1 MQGGGTTTDYDLTDD
16 DLADEEDPNEEV
28 SGSETDDN
36 DYLAGNT
43 GDSNNNGNTSGNNG
57 TSGGSGN
64 GGNNGSSDNQGNSN
78 QDNDDND
85 NNNEEQ
91 DNSYDEA
98 LKAVEKAEESHS
110 QTDVDYAQKLVDA
123 LTDKGDLQKRLDAV
137 QAIIDAETII
147 ARLESNLDDATNRTD
162 VLAVKTD
169 RDESKVKDLLNQI
182 TDEETLKDLTDRLN
196 DVSKVVE
203 DNEAP
208 QISGVNGEFTKE
220 DVTITATDTAGNAL
234 IATMNGNPYTLG
246 TILTADGTYTV
257 IVRDAAYNEATAT
270 FTIDKTAPVIA
281 IAKEGIEIN
290 GMMNYASTVTPVITE
305 ANIDSI
311 TLTKNG
317 EKLTYYQNEEI
328 KEDGTYILT
337 VTDKVGY
344 SASVTFVIDK
354 TAPVGTNLGIL
365 NVTHYRENG
374 NTASGDANIK
384 VANIGDQIRVLLTFQ
399 EKLVTAPTVV
409 INNQDYPMVYAKDSS
424 DEENDRYVYLADI
437 TLTKELG
444 LTDGVIPFTVKGYAD
459 ALGNTGVE
467 LTSDNID
474 ENASY
479 PYVELDT
486 TAPTFNFNN
495 GNTFASKNVVV
506 TDEHFEY
513 MYIYNYNN
521 PENSQTIETN
531 EWLMN
536 TGDTMYSIE
545 AFDEAGNSFKIWIY
559 HDRTYPTITGTGYNN
574 SKEVEFKEDGVY
586 QSVTLSAQDND
597 LISAIL
603 KDEAGNEETICS
615 YTWEDEER
623 PCTTTV
629 DKDGKYTLIV
639 TDRAGNVSP
648 VAFTIDTINPVI
660 TGIAD
665 GTYTR
670 QDVTLNVEDANPGT
684 IHLHRDGEIVKNY
697 KWGTALTEEGKYEVY
712 VSDLAGNRSETIAF
726 VIDKT
731 SPTLDGVVDG
741 GYYNTDVTLNII
753 EEFGIQNAKYQKDG
767 GKPVSFNS
775 GDVLKEEGT
784 YFIRITDLAYNKKFE
799 ATIVIDKTKP
809 VKDKIQIINNTNP
822 TSAYIKK
829 GDTLRVNLTVNEAL
843 KTLPTLT
850 VGEDTAVFTQISGG
864 NGEVIYQANLTISG
878 DGLEEGILKY
888 TISGYGDLAGN
899 IGDDLHETDANN
911 TLTYDSVAPRVL
923 QNNSVGMNDTFSY
936 VSLKLYDLNTITTLI
951 INGKDFSA
959 SHGGNQYIDINDGHI
974 ATFPEGKNTVY
985 FVDVAGNETTYEF
998 TVDKTAP
1005 IVTASTSNNGASTN
1019 KPVVV
1024 TLTSNEALQ
1033 EMEGWTKV
1041 SDTVFTK
1048 EYTENSKFSVTVKD
1062 IAGNEA
1068 AVNFEV
1074 KRYDAVA
1081 PTATIYVSN
1090 DNGSTPTNEDVTV
1103 TLTTNEA
1110 IYTPEGWTENWTAT
1124 EGNKE
1129 HEFTKVYSASGKYSV
1144 TIMDKAGNTSV
1155 INFEVKRLDKTAPVL
1170 TIVDPNNY
1178 EIIQGAPYV
1187 EKGYSACD
1195 EVDKDVTHLV
1205 KQSYQ
1210 YLPAGSGNWTI
1221 VDTIDTNLLGSYVIT
1236 YTAYDKNGN
1245 TATGTRAF
1253 TVVSGLQE

>member
-1 MQGGGTTTDYDLTDD
+1 MKNKKIIFAIILFLFIGLTVFTFAQAPENEVLDDGTGNGTEVEQGGGTTTDDDLTDD
-16 DLADEEDPNEEV
+16 DLADEEEPNEEV

-123 LTDKGDLQKRLDAV
+123 LTDKGDLQNRLDAV
-137 QAIIDAETII
+137 QAIIDAEAII
-147 ARLESNLDDATNRTD
+147 ARLENKLDDAANRTD

-182 TDEETLKDLTDRLN
+182 TDEETLKELTDRLN

-208 QISGVNGEFTKE
+208 QISGVNGEYTKE
-220 DVTITATDTAGNAL
+220 DVTITATDAAGNAL
-234 IATMNGNPYTLG
+234 VATMDGKTYTLG
-246 TILTADGTYTV
+246 TAITTDGTYTV

-281 IAKEGIEIN
+281 IDEEGLEID
-290 GMMNYASTVTPVITE
+290 GVMNYGGDVTPEITE
-305 ANIDSI
+305 ANID
-311 TLTKNG
+311 TVVLTKNG
-317 EKLTYYQNEEI
+317 ETITYNQGDAI
-328 KEDGTYILT
+328 REDGTYVLT
-337 VTDKVGY
+337 VTDKTEH
-344 SASVTFVIDK
+344 SVSLTFVID
-354 TAPVGTNLGIL
+354 ASSPVGTNLGIL

-399 EKLVTAPTVV
+399 EKLVTVPTVV
-409 INNQDYPMVYAKDSS
+409 INSQEYPMVYAKDSS
-424 DEENDRYVYLADI
+424 DEENNRYVYLVDI

-444 LTDGVIPFTVKGYAD
+444 LADGEITFTVKGYAD

-467 LTSDNID
+467 LNNDNID

-486 TAPTFNFNN
+486 
-495 GNTFASKNVVV
+495 
-506 TDEHFEY
+506 
-513 MYIYNYNN
+513 
-521 PENSQTIETN
+521 
-531 EWLMN
+531 
-536 TGDTMYSIE
+536 
-545 AFDEAGNSFKIWIY
+545 
-559 HDRTYPTITGTGYNN
+559 
-574 SKEVEFKEDGVY
+574 
-586 QSVTLSAQDND
+586 
-597 LISAIL
+597 
-603 KDEAGNEETICS
+603 
-615 YTWEDEER
+615 
-623 PCTTTV
+623 
-629 DKDGKYTLIV
+629 
-639 TDRAGNVSP
+639 
-648 VAFTIDTINPVI
+648 
-660 TGIAD
+660 
-665 GTYTR
+665 
-670 QDVTLNVEDANPGT
+670 
-684 IHLHRDGEIVKNY
+684 
-697 KWGTALTEEGKYEVY
+697 
-712 VSDLAGNRSETIAF
+712 
-726 VIDKT
+726 
-731 SPTLDGVVDG
+731 
-741 GYYNTDVTLNII
+741 
-753 EEFGIQNAKYQKDG
+753 
-767 GKPVSFNS
+767 
-775 GDVLKEEGT
+775 
-784 YFIRITDLAYNKKFE
+784 
-799 ATIVIDKTKP
+799 
-809 VKDKIQIINNTNP
+809 
-822 TSAYIKK
+822 
-829 GDTLRVNLTVNEAL
+829 
-843 KTLPTLT
+843 
-850 VGEDTAVFTQISGG
+850 
-864 NGEVIYQANLTISG
+864 
-878 DGLEEGILKY
+878 
-888 TISGYGDLAGN
+888 
-899 IGDDLHETDANN
+899 
-911 TLTYDSVAPRVL
+911 
-923 QNNSVGMNDTFSY
+923 
-936 VSLKLYDLNTITTLI
+936 
-951 INGKDFSA
+951 
-959 SHGGNQYIDINDGHI
+959 
-974 ATFPEGKNTVY
+974 
-985 FVDVAGNETTYEF
+985 
-998 TVDKTAP
+998 TAP

-1033 EMEGWTKV
+1033 EVEGWTKV

-1048 EYTENSKFSVTVKD
+1048 EYTENNKFSVTVKD

-1068 AVNFEV
+1068 TVNFEV

-1081 PTATIYVSN
+1081 PEATIYVSN
-1090 DNGSTPTNEDVTV
+1090 DNGATPTNQDVTV

-1170 TIVDPNNY
+1170 TIVDSNNY

-1221 VDTIDTNLLGSYVIT
+1221 VDTIDTNLLGTYKIT

-1245 TATGTRAF
+1245 TATGTRSF
-1253 TVVSGLQE
+1253 TVISGLQE

>member
-1 MQGGGTTTDYDLTDD
+1 MKNKKIIFAIILFLFIGLTVFTFAQAPENEVLDDGTGNGTEVEQGGGTTTDDDLTDD
-16 DLADEEDPNEEV
+16 DLADEEEPNEEV

-123 LTDKGDLQKRLDAV
+123 LTDKGDLQNRLDAV
-137 QAIIDAETII
+137 QAIIDAEAII
-147 ARLESNLDDATNRTD
+147 ARLENKLDDAANRTD

-182 TDEETLKDLTDRLN
+182 TDEETLKELTDRLN

-208 QISGVNGEFTKE
+208 QISGVNGEYTKE
-220 DVTITATDTAGNAL
+220 DVTITATDAAGNAL
-234 IATMNGNPYTLG
+234 VATMDGKTYTLG
-246 TILTADGTYTV
+246 TAITTDGTYTV

-281 IAKEGIEIN
+281 IAEEGLEID
-290 GMMNYASTVTPVITE
+290 GVMNYGGDVTPEITE
-305 ANIDSI
+305 ANID
-311 TLTKNG
+311 TVVLTKNG
-317 EKLTYYQNEEI
+317 ETITYNQGDAI
-328 KEDGTYILT
+328 REDGTYVLT
-337 VTDKVGY
+337 VTDKTEH
-344 SASVTFVIDK
+344 SVSLTFVIDAS
-354 TAPVGTNLGIL
+354 APVGTNLGIL

-399 EKLVTAPTVV
+399 EKLVTVPTVV
-409 INNQDYPMVYAKDSS
+409 INSQEYPMVYAKDSS
-424 DEENDRYVYLADI
+424 DEENNRYVYLVDI
-437 TLTKELG
+437 TLTKEIG
-444 LTDGVIPFTVKGYAD
+444 LADGEITFTVKGYAD

-467 LTSDNID
+467 LNNDNID

-486 TAPTFNFNN
+486 
-495 GNTFASKNVVV
+495 
-506 TDEHFEY
+506 
-513 MYIYNYNN
+513 
-521 PENSQTIETN
+521 
-531 EWLMN
+531 
-536 TGDTMYSIE
+536 
-545 AFDEAGNSFKIWIY
+545 
-559 HDRTYPTITGTGYNN
+559 
-574 SKEVEFKEDGVY
+574 
-586 QSVTLSAQDND
+586 
-597 LISAIL
+597 
-603 KDEAGNEETICS
+603 
-615 YTWEDEER
+615 
-623 PCTTTV
+623 
-629 DKDGKYTLIV
+629 
-639 TDRAGNVSP
+639 
-648 VAFTIDTINPVI
+648 
-660 TGIAD
+660 
-665 GTYTR
+665 
-670 QDVTLNVEDANPGT
+670 
-684 IHLHRDGEIVKNY
+684 
-697 KWGTALTEEGKYEVY
+697 
-712 VSDLAGNRSETIAF
+712 
-726 VIDKT
+726 
-731 SPTLDGVVDG
+731 
-741 GYYNTDVTLNII
+741 
-753 EEFGIQNAKYQKDG
+753 
-767 GKPVSFNS
+767 
-775 GDVLKEEGT
+775 
-784 YFIRITDLAYNKKFE
+784 
-799 ATIVIDKTKP
+799 
-809 VKDKIQIINNTNP
+809 
-822 TSAYIKK
+822 
-829 GDTLRVNLTVNEAL
+829 
-843 KTLPTLT
+843 
-850 VGEDTAVFTQISGG
+850 
-864 NGEVIYQANLTISG
+864 
-878 DGLEEGILKY
+878 
-888 TISGYGDLAGN
+888 
-899 IGDDLHETDANN
+899 
-911 TLTYDSVAPRVL
+911 
-923 QNNSVGMNDTFSY
+923 
-936 VSLKLYDLNTITTLI
+936 
-951 INGKDFSA
+951 
-959 SHGGNQYIDINDGHI
+959 
-974 ATFPEGKNTVY
+974 
-985 FVDVAGNETTYEF
+985 
-998 TVDKTAP
+998 TAP

-1048 EYTENSKFSVTVKD
+1048 EYTENNKFSVTVKD

-1068 AVNFEV
+1068 TVNFEV

-1081 PTATIYVSN
+1081 PEATIYVSN
-1090 DNGSTPTNEDVTV
+1090 DNGATPTNQDVTV

-1170 TIVDPNNY
+1170 TIVDSNNY

-1221 VDTIDTNLLGSYVIT
+1221 ADTIDTNLLGTYKIT

-1245 TATGTRAF
+1245 TATGTRSF
-1253 TVVSGLQE
+1253 TVISGLQE

>member
-1 MQGGGTTTDYDLTDD
+1 MKNKKIIFAIILFLFIGLTVFTFAQAPENEVLDDGTGNGTEVEQGGGTTTDDDLTDD
-16 DLADEEDPNEEV
+16 DLADEEEPNEEV

-123 LTDKGDLQKRLDAV
+123 LTDKGDLQNRLDAV
-137 QAIIDAETII
+137 QAIIDAEAII
-147 ARLESNLDDATNRTD
+147 ARLENKLDDAANRTD

-182 TDEETLKDLTDRLN
+182 TDEETLKELTDRLN

-208 QISGVNGEFTKE
+208 QISGVNGEYTKE
-220 DVTITATDTAGNAL
+220 DVTITATDAAGNAL
-234 IATMNGNPYTLG
+234 VATMDGKTYTLG
-246 TILTADGTYTV
+246 TAITTDGTYTV

-281 IAKEGIEIN
+281 IDEEGLEID
-290 GMMNYASTVTPVITE
+290 GVMNYGGDVTPEITE
-305 ANIDSI
+305 ANID
-311 TLTKNG
+311 TVVLTKNG
-317 EKLTYYQNEEI
+317 ETITYNQGDAI
-328 KEDGTYILT
+328 REDGTYVLT
-337 VTDKVGY
+337 VTDKTEH
-344 SASVTFVIDK
+344 SVSLTFVIDAS
-354 TAPVGTNLGIL
+354 APVGTNLGIL

-399 EKLVTAPTVV
+399 EKLVTVPTVV
-409 INNQDYPMVYAKDSS
+409 INSQEYPMVYAKDSS
-424 DEENDRYVYLADI
+424 DEENNRYVYLVDI
-437 TLTKELG
+437 TLTKEIG
-444 LTDGVIPFTVKGYAD
+444 LADGEITFTVKGYAD

-467 LTSDNID
+467 LNNDNID

-486 TAPTFNFNN
+486 
-495 GNTFASKNVVV
+495 
-506 TDEHFEY
+506 
-513 MYIYNYNN
+513 
-521 PENSQTIETN
+521 
-531 EWLMN
+531 
-536 TGDTMYSIE
+536 
-545 AFDEAGNSFKIWIY
+545 
-559 HDRTYPTITGTGYNN
+559 
-574 SKEVEFKEDGVY
+574 
-586 QSVTLSAQDND
+586 
-597 LISAIL
+597 
-603 KDEAGNEETICS
+603 
-615 YTWEDEER
+615 
-623 PCTTTV
+623 
-629 DKDGKYTLIV
+629 
-639 TDRAGNVSP
+639 
-648 VAFTIDTINPVI
+648 
-660 TGIAD
+660 
-665 GTYTR
+665 
-670 QDVTLNVEDANPGT
+670 
-684 IHLHRDGEIVKNY
+684 
-697 KWGTALTEEGKYEVY
+697 
-712 VSDLAGNRSETIAF
+712 
-726 VIDKT
+726 
-731 SPTLDGVVDG
+731 
-741 GYYNTDVTLNII
+741 
-753 EEFGIQNAKYQKDG
+753 
-767 GKPVSFNS
+767 
-775 GDVLKEEGT
+775 
-784 YFIRITDLAYNKKFE
+784 
-799 ATIVIDKTKP
+799 
-809 VKDKIQIINNTNP
+809 
-822 TSAYIKK
+822 
-829 GDTLRVNLTVNEAL
+829 
-843 KTLPTLT
+843 
-850 VGEDTAVFTQISGG
+850 
-864 NGEVIYQANLTISG
+864 
-878 DGLEEGILKY
+878 
-888 TISGYGDLAGN
+888 
-899 IGDDLHETDANN
+899 
-911 TLTYDSVAPRVL
+911 
-923 QNNSVGMNDTFSY
+923 
-936 VSLKLYDLNTITTLI
+936 
-951 INGKDFSA
+951 
-959 SHGGNQYIDINDGHI
+959 
-974 ATFPEGKNTVY
+974 
-985 FVDVAGNETTYEF
+985 
-998 TVDKTAP
+998 TAP

-1033 EMEGWTKV
+1033 EVEGWTKV

-1048 EYTENSKFSVTVKD
+1048 EYTENNKFSVTVKD

-1068 AVNFEV
+1068 TVNFEV

-1081 PTATIYVSN
+1081 PEATIYVSN
-1090 DNGSTPTNEDVTV
+1090 DNGATPTNQDVTV

-1170 TIVDPNNY
+1170 TIVDSNNY

-1221 VDTIDTNLLGSYVIT
+1221 VDTIDTNLLGTYKIT

-1245 TATGTRAF
+1245 TATGTRSF
-1253 TVVSGLQE
+1253 TVISGLQE

>member
-1 MQGGGTTTDYDLTDD
+1 MKNKKIIFAIILFLFIGLTVFTFAQAPENEVLDDGTGNGTEVEQGGGTTTDDDLTDD
-16 DLADEEDPNEEV
+16 DLADEEEPNEEV

-123 LTDKGDLQKRLDAV
+123 LTDKGDLQNRLDAV
-137 QAIIDAETII
+137 QAIIDAEAII
-147 ARLESNLDDATNRTD
+147 ARLENNLDDAANRTD

-182 TDEETLKDLTDRLN
+182 TDEETLKELTDRLN

-208 QISGVNGEFTKE
+208 QISGVNGEYTKE
-220 DVTITATDTAGNAL
+220 DVTITATDAAGNAL
-234 IATMNGNPYTLG
+234 VATMDGKTYTLG
-246 TILTADGTYTV
+246 TAITTDGTYTV

-281 IAKEGIEIN
+281 IAEEGLEID
-290 GMMNYASTVTPVITE
+290 GVMNYGGDVTPEITE
-305 ANIDSI
+305 ANID
-311 TLTKNG
+311 TVVLTKNG
-317 EKLTYYQNEEI
+317 ETITYNQGDAI
-328 KEDGTYILT
+328 REDGTYVLT
-337 VTDKVGY
+337 VTDKTEH
-344 SASVTFVIDK
+344 SVSLTFVIDAS
-354 TAPVGTNLGIL
+354 APVGTNLGIL

-399 EKLVTAPTVV
+399 EKLVTVPTVV
-409 INNQDYPMVYAKDSS
+409 INSQEYPMVYAKDSS
-424 DEENDRYVYLADI
+424 DEENNRYVYLVDI

-444 LTDGVIPFTVKGYAD
+444 LADGEITFTVKGYAD

-467 LTSDNID
+467 LNNDNID

-486 TAPTFNFNN
+486 
-495 GNTFASKNVVV
+495 
-506 TDEHFEY
+506 
-513 MYIYNYNN
+513 
-521 PENSQTIETN
+521 
-531 EWLMN
+531 
-536 TGDTMYSIE
+536 
-545 AFDEAGNSFKIWIY
+545 
-559 HDRTYPTITGTGYNN
+559 
-574 SKEVEFKEDGVY
+574 
-586 QSVTLSAQDND
+586 
-597 LISAIL
+597 
-603 KDEAGNEETICS
+603 
-615 YTWEDEER
+615 
-623 PCTTTV
+623 
-629 DKDGKYTLIV
+629 
-639 TDRAGNVSP
+639 
-648 VAFTIDTINPVI
+648 
-660 TGIAD
+660 
-665 GTYTR
+665 
-670 QDVTLNVEDANPGT
+670 
-684 IHLHRDGEIVKNY
+684 
-697 KWGTALTEEGKYEVY
+697 
-712 VSDLAGNRSETIAF
+712 
-726 VIDKT
+726 
-731 SPTLDGVVDG
+731 
-741 GYYNTDVTLNII
+741 
-753 EEFGIQNAKYQKDG
+753 
-767 GKPVSFNS
+767 
-775 GDVLKEEGT
+775 
-784 YFIRITDLAYNKKFE
+784 
-799 ATIVIDKTKP
+799 
-809 VKDKIQIINNTNP
+809 
-822 TSAYIKK
+822 
-829 GDTLRVNLTVNEAL
+829 
-843 KTLPTLT
+843 
-850 VGEDTAVFTQISGG
+850 
-864 NGEVIYQANLTISG
+864 
-878 DGLEEGILKY
+878 
-888 TISGYGDLAGN
+888 
-899 IGDDLHETDANN
+899 
-911 TLTYDSVAPRVL
+911 
-923 QNNSVGMNDTFSY
+923 
-936 VSLKLYDLNTITTLI
+936 
-951 INGKDFSA
+951 
-959 SHGGNQYIDINDGHI
+959 
-974 ATFPEGKNTVY
+974 
-985 FVDVAGNETTYEF
+985 
-998 TVDKTAP
+998 TAP

-1048 EYTENSKFSVTVKD
+1048 EYTENNKFSVTVKD

-1068 AVNFEV
+1068 TVNFEV

-1081 PTATIYVSN
+1081 PEATIYVSN
-1090 DNGSTPTNEDVTV
+1090 DNGATPTNQDVTV

-1170 TIVDPNNY
+1170 TIVDSNNY

-1221 VDTIDTNLLGSYVIT
+1221 VDTIDTNLLGTYKIT

-1245 TATGTRAF
+1245 TATGTRSF
-1253 TVVSGLQE
+1253 TVISGLQE

>member
-1 MQGGGTTTDYDLTDD
+1 MKNKKIIFAIILFLFIGLTVFTFAQAPENEVLDDGTGNGTEVEQGGGTTTDDDLTDD
-16 DLADEEDPNEEV
+16 DLADEEEPNEEV

-123 LTDKGDLQKRLDAV
+123 LTDKGDLQNRLDAV
-137 QAIIDAETII
+137 QAIIDAEAII
-147 ARLESNLDDATNRTD
+147 ARLENNLDDAANRTD

-182 TDEETLKDLTDRLN
+182 TDEETLKELTDRLN

-208 QISGVNGEFTKE
+208 QISGVNGEYTKE
-220 DVTITATDTAGNAL
+220 DVTITATDAAGNAL
-234 IATMNGNPYTLG
+234 VATMDGKTYTLG
-246 TILTADGTYTV
+246 TAITTDGTYTV

-281 IAKEGIEIN
+281 IAEEGLEID
-290 GMMNYASTVTPVITE
+290 GVMNYGGDVTPEITE
-305 ANIDSI
+305 ANID
-311 TLTKNG
+311 TVVLTKNG
-317 EKLTYYQNEEI
+317 ETITYNQGDAI
-328 KEDGTYILT
+328 REDGTYVLT
-337 VTDKVGY
+337 VTDKTEH
-344 SASVTFVIDK
+344 SVSLTFVIDAS
-354 TAPVGTNLGIL
+354 APVGTNLGIL

-399 EKLVTAPTVV
+399 EKLVTVPTVV
-409 INNQDYPMVYAKDSS
+409 INSQEYPMVYAKDSS
-424 DEENDRYVYLADI
+424 DEENNRYVYLVDI

-444 LTDGVIPFTVKGYAD
+444 LADGEITFTVKGYAD

-467 LTSDNID
+467 LNNDNID

-486 TAPTFNFNN
+486 
-495 GNTFASKNVVV
+495 
-506 TDEHFEY
+506 
-513 MYIYNYNN
+513 
-521 PENSQTIETN
+521 
-531 EWLMN
+531 
-536 TGDTMYSIE
+536 
-545 AFDEAGNSFKIWIY
+545 
-559 HDRTYPTITGTGYNN
+559 
-574 SKEVEFKEDGVY
+574 
-586 QSVTLSAQDND
+586 
-597 LISAIL
+597 
-603 KDEAGNEETICS
+603 
-615 YTWEDEER
+615 
-623 PCTTTV
+623 
-629 DKDGKYTLIV
+629 
-639 TDRAGNVSP
+639 
-648 VAFTIDTINPVI
+648 
-660 TGIAD
+660 
-665 GTYTR
+665 
-670 QDVTLNVEDANPGT
+670 
-684 IHLHRDGEIVKNY
+684 
-697 KWGTALTEEGKYEVY
+697 
-712 VSDLAGNRSETIAF
+712 
-726 VIDKT
+726 
-731 SPTLDGVVDG
+731 
-741 GYYNTDVTLNII
+741 
-753 EEFGIQNAKYQKDG
+753 
-767 GKPVSFNS
+767 
-775 GDVLKEEGT
+775 
-784 YFIRITDLAYNKKFE
+784 
-799 ATIVIDKTKP
+799 
-809 VKDKIQIINNTNP
+809 
-822 TSAYIKK
+822 
-829 GDTLRVNLTVNEAL
+829 
-843 KTLPTLT
+843 
-850 VGEDTAVFTQISGG
+850 
-864 NGEVIYQANLTISG
+864 
-878 DGLEEGILKY
+878 
-888 TISGYGDLAGN
+888 
-899 IGDDLHETDANN
+899 
-911 TLTYDSVAPRVL
+911 
-923 QNNSVGMNDTFSY
+923 
-936 VSLKLYDLNTITTLI
+936 
-951 INGKDFSA
+951 
-959 SHGGNQYIDINDGHI
+959 
-974 ATFPEGKNTVY
+974 
-985 FVDVAGNETTYEF
+985 
-998 TVDKTAP
+998 TAP

-1033 EMEGWTKV
+1033 EVEGWTKV

-1048 EYTENSKFSVTVKD
+1048 EYTENNKFSVTVKD

-1068 AVNFEV
+1068 TVNFEV

-1081 PTATIYVSN
+1081 PEATIYVSN
-1090 DNGSTPTNEDVTV
+1090 DNGATPTNQDVTV

-1170 TIVDPNNY
+1170 TIVDSNNY

-1221 VDTIDTNLLGSYVIT
+1221 VDTIDTNLLGTYKIT

-1245 TATGTRAF
+1245 TATGTRSF
-1253 TVVSGLQE
+1253 TVISGLQE

>member
-1 MQGGGTTTDYDLTDD
+1 MKNKKIIFAIILFLFIGLTVFTFAQAPENEVLDDGTGNGTEVEQGGGTTTDDDLTDD
-16 DLADEEDPNEEV
+16 DLADEEEPNEEV

-123 LTDKGDLQKRLDAV
+123 LTDKGNLQNRLDAV
-137 QAIIDAETII
+137 QAIIDAEAII
-147 ARLESNLDDATNRTD
+147 ARLENNLDDAANRTD

-182 TDEETLKDLTDRLN
+182 TDEETLKELTDRLN

-208 QISGVNGEFTKE
+208 QISGVNGEYTKE
-220 DVTITATDTAGNAL
+220 DVTITATDAAGNAL
-234 IATMNGNPYTLG
+234 VATMDGKTYTLG
-246 TILTADGTYTV
+246 TAITTDGTYTV

-281 IAKEGIEIN
+281 IAEEGLEID
-290 GMMNYASTVTPVITE
+290 GVMNYGGDVTPEITE
-305 ANIDSI
+305 ANID
-311 TLTKNG
+311 TVVLTKNG
-317 EKLTYYQNEEI
+317 ETITYNQGDAI
-328 KEDGTYILT
+328 REDGTYVLT
-337 VTDKVGY
+337 ITDKTEH
-344 SASVTFVIDK
+344 SVSLTFVIDAS
-354 TAPVGTNLGIL
+354 APVGTNLGIL

-399 EKLVTAPTVV
+399 EKLVTVPTVV
-409 INNQDYPMVYAKDSS
+409 INSQEYPMVYAKDSS
-424 DEENDRYVYLADI
+424 DEENNRYVYLVDI

-444 LTDGVIPFTVKGYAD
+444 LADGEITFTVKGYAD

-467 LTSDNID
+467 LTNDNID

-486 TAPTFNFNN
+486 
-495 GNTFASKNVVV
+495 
-506 TDEHFEY
+506 
-513 MYIYNYNN
+513 
-521 PENSQTIETN
+521 
-531 EWLMN
+531 
-536 TGDTMYSIE
+536 
-545 AFDEAGNSFKIWIY
+545 
-559 HDRTYPTITGTGYNN
+559 
-574 SKEVEFKEDGVY
+574 
-586 QSVTLSAQDND
+586 
-597 LISAIL
+597 
-603 KDEAGNEETICS
+603 
-615 YTWEDEER
+615 
-623 PCTTTV
+623 
-629 DKDGKYTLIV
+629 
-639 TDRAGNVSP
+639 
-648 VAFTIDTINPVI
+648 
-660 TGIAD
+660 
-665 GTYTR
+665 
-670 QDVTLNVEDANPGT
+670 
-684 IHLHRDGEIVKNY
+684 
-697 KWGTALTEEGKYEVY
+697 
-712 VSDLAGNRSETIAF
+712 
-726 VIDKT
+726 
-731 SPTLDGVVDG
+731 
-741 GYYNTDVTLNII
+741 
-753 EEFGIQNAKYQKDG
+753 
-767 GKPVSFNS
+767 
-775 GDVLKEEGT
+775 
-784 YFIRITDLAYNKKFE
+784 
-799 ATIVIDKTKP
+799 
-809 VKDKIQIINNTNP
+809 
-822 TSAYIKK
+822 
-829 GDTLRVNLTVNEAL
+829 
-843 KTLPTLT
+843 
-850 VGEDTAVFTQISGG
+850 
-864 NGEVIYQANLTISG
+864 
-878 DGLEEGILKY
+878 
-888 TISGYGDLAGN
+888 
-899 IGDDLHETDANN
+899 
-911 TLTYDSVAPRVL
+911 
-923 QNNSVGMNDTFSY
+923 
-936 VSLKLYDLNTITTLI
+936 
-951 INGKDFSA
+951 
-959 SHGGNQYIDINDGHI
+959 
-974 ATFPEGKNTVY
+974 
-985 FVDVAGNETTYEF
+985 
-998 TVDKTAP
+998 TAP

-1048 EYTENSKFSVTVKD
+1048 EYTENNKFSVTVKD

-1068 AVNFEV
+1068 TVNFEV

-1081 PTATIYVSN
+1081 PEATIYVSN
-1090 DNGSTPTNEDVTV
+1090 DNGATPTNQDVTV

-1170 TIVDPNNY
+1170 TIVDSNNY

-1187 EKGYSACD
+1187 EKGYSAWD

-1221 VDTIDTNLLGSYVIT
+1221 IDTIDTNLLGSYVIT

-1245 TATGTRAF
+1245 TATGTRSF
-1253 TVVSGLQE
+1253 TVISGLQE

>member
-1 MQGGGTTTDYDLTDD
+1 MKNKKIIFAIILFLFIGLTVFTFAQAPENEVLDDGTGNGTEVEQGGGTTTDDDLTDD
-16 DLADEEDPNEEV
+16 DLADEEEPNEEV

-123 LTDKGDLQKRLDAV
+123 LTDKGDLQNRLDAV
-137 QAIIDAETII
+137 QAIIDAEAII
-147 ARLESNLDDATNRTD
+147 ARLENKLDDAANRTD

-169 RDESKVKDLLNQI
+169 RDESKVEDLLNQI
-182 TDEETLKDLTDRLN
+182 TDEETLKELTDRLN

-208 QISGVNGEFTKE
+208 QISGVNGEYTKE
-220 DVTITATDTAGNAL
+220 DVTITATDAAGNAL
-234 IATMNGNPYTLG
+234 VATMDGKTYTLG
-246 TILTADGTYTV
+246 TAITTDGTYTV

-281 IAKEGIEIN
+281 IDEEGLEID
-290 GMMNYASTVTPVITE
+290 GVMNYGGDVTPEITE
-305 ANIDSI
+305 ANID
-311 TLTKNG
+311 TVVLTKNG
-317 EKLTYYQNEEI
+317 ETITYNQGDAI
-328 KEDGTYILT
+328 REDGTYVLT
-337 VTDKVGY
+337 VTDKTEH
-344 SASVTFVIDK
+344 SVSLTFVID
-354 TAPVGTNLGIL
+354 ASSPVGTNLGIL

-399 EKLVTAPTVV
+399 EKLVTVPTVV
-409 INNQDYPMVYAKDSS
+409 INSQEYPMVYAKDSS
-424 DEENDRYVYLADI
+424 DEENNRYVYLVDI

-444 LTDGVIPFTVKGYAD
+444 LADGEITFTVKGYAD

-467 LTSDNID
+467 LNNDNID

-486 TAPTFNFNN
+486 
-495 GNTFASKNVVV
+495 
-506 TDEHFEY
+506 
-513 MYIYNYNN
+513 
-521 PENSQTIETN
+521 
-531 EWLMN
+531 
-536 TGDTMYSIE
+536 
-545 AFDEAGNSFKIWIY
+545 
-559 HDRTYPTITGTGYNN
+559 
-574 SKEVEFKEDGVY
+574 
-586 QSVTLSAQDND
+586 
-597 LISAIL
+597 
-603 KDEAGNEETICS
+603 
-615 YTWEDEER
+615 
-623 PCTTTV
+623 
-629 DKDGKYTLIV
+629 
-639 TDRAGNVSP
+639 
-648 VAFTIDTINPVI
+648 
-660 TGIAD
+660 
-665 GTYTR
+665 
-670 QDVTLNVEDANPGT
+670 
-684 IHLHRDGEIVKNY
+684 
-697 KWGTALTEEGKYEVY
+697 
-712 VSDLAGNRSETIAF
+712 
-726 VIDKT
+726 
-731 SPTLDGVVDG
+731 
-741 GYYNTDVTLNII
+741 
-753 EEFGIQNAKYQKDG
+753 
-767 GKPVSFNS
+767 
-775 GDVLKEEGT
+775 
-784 YFIRITDLAYNKKFE
+784 
-799 ATIVIDKTKP
+799 
-809 VKDKIQIINNTNP
+809 
-822 TSAYIKK
+822 
-829 GDTLRVNLTVNEAL
+829 
-843 KTLPTLT
+843 
-850 VGEDTAVFTQISGG
+850 
-864 NGEVIYQANLTISG
+864 
-878 DGLEEGILKY
+878 
-888 TISGYGDLAGN
+888 
-899 IGDDLHETDANN
+899 
-911 TLTYDSVAPRVL
+911 
-923 QNNSVGMNDTFSY
+923 
-936 VSLKLYDLNTITTLI
+936 
-951 INGKDFSA
+951 
-959 SHGGNQYIDINDGHI
+959 
-974 ATFPEGKNTVY
+974 
-985 FVDVAGNETTYEF
+985 
-998 TVDKTAP
+998 TAP

-1033 EMEGWTKV
+1033 EVEGWTKV

-1048 EYTENSKFSVTVKD
+1048 EYTENNKFSVTVKD

-1068 AVNFEV
+1068 TVNFEV

-1081 PTATIYVSN
+1081 PEATIYVSN
-1090 DNGSTPTNEDVTV
+1090 DNGATPTNQDVTV

-1170 TIVDPNNY
+1170 TIVDSNNY

-1221 VDTIDTNLLGSYVIT
+1221 VDTIDTNLLGTYKIT

-1245 TATGTRAF
+1245 TATGTRSF
-1253 TVVSGLQE
+1253 TVISGLQE

>member
-1 MQGGGTTTDYDLTDD
+1 MKNKKIIFAIILFLFIGLTVFTFAQAPENEVLDDGTGNGTEVEQGGGTTTDDDLTDD
-16 DLADEEDPNEEV
+16 DLADEEEPNEEV

-123 LTDKGDLQKRLDAV
+123 LTDKGDLQNRLDAV
-137 QAIIDAETII
+137 QAIIDAEAII
-147 ARLESNLDDATNRTD
+147 ARLENKLDDAANRTD

-182 TDEETLKDLTDRLN
+182 TDEETLKELTDRLN

-208 QISGVNGEFTKE
+208 QISGVNGEYTKE
-220 DVTITATDTAGNAL
+220 DVTITATDAAGNAL
-234 IATMNGNPYTLG
+234 VATMDGKTYTLG
-246 TILTADGTYTV
+246 TAITTDGTYTV

-281 IAKEGIEIN
+281 IDEEGLEID
-290 GMMNYASTVTPVITE
+290 GVMNYGGDVTPEITE
-305 ANIDSI
+305 ANID
-311 TLTKNG
+311 TVVLTKNG
-317 EKLTYYQNEEI
+317 ETITYNQGDAI
-328 KEDGTYILT
+328 REDGTYVLT
-337 VTDKVGY
+337 VTDKTEH
-344 SASVTFVIDK
+344 SVSLTFVIDAS
-354 TAPVGTNLGIL
+354 APVGTNLGIL

-399 EKLVTAPTVV
+399 EKLVTVPTVV
-409 INNQDYPMVYAKDSS
+409 INSQEYPMVYAKDSS
-424 DEENDRYVYLADI
+424 DEENNRYVYLVDI
-437 TLTKELG
+437 TLTKEIG
-444 LTDGVIPFTVKGYAD
+444 LADGEITFTVKGYAD

-467 LTSDNID
+467 LNNDNID

-486 TAPTFNFNN
+486 
-495 GNTFASKNVVV
+495 
-506 TDEHFEY
+506 
-513 MYIYNYNN
+513 
-521 PENSQTIETN
+521 
-531 EWLMN
+531 
-536 TGDTMYSIE
+536 
-545 AFDEAGNSFKIWIY
+545 
-559 HDRTYPTITGTGYNN
+559 
-574 SKEVEFKEDGVY
+574 
-586 QSVTLSAQDND
+586 
-597 LISAIL
+597 
-603 KDEAGNEETICS
+603 
-615 YTWEDEER
+615 
-623 PCTTTV
+623 
-629 DKDGKYTLIV
+629 
-639 TDRAGNVSP
+639 
-648 VAFTIDTINPVI
+648 
-660 TGIAD
+660 
-665 GTYTR
+665 
-670 QDVTLNVEDANPGT
+670 
-684 IHLHRDGEIVKNY
+684 
-697 KWGTALTEEGKYEVY
+697 
-712 VSDLAGNRSETIAF
+712 
-726 VIDKT
+726 
-731 SPTLDGVVDG
+731 
-741 GYYNTDVTLNII
+741 
-753 EEFGIQNAKYQKDG
+753 
-767 GKPVSFNS
+767 
-775 GDVLKEEGT
+775 
-784 YFIRITDLAYNKKFE
+784 
-799 ATIVIDKTKP
+799 
-809 VKDKIQIINNTNP
+809 
-822 TSAYIKK
+822 
-829 GDTLRVNLTVNEAL
+829 
-843 KTLPTLT
+843 
-850 VGEDTAVFTQISGG
+850 
-864 NGEVIYQANLTISG
+864 
-878 DGLEEGILKY
+878 
-888 TISGYGDLAGN
+888 
-899 IGDDLHETDANN
+899 
-911 TLTYDSVAPRVL
+911 
-923 QNNSVGMNDTFSY
+923 
-936 VSLKLYDLNTITTLI
+936 
-951 INGKDFSA
+951 
-959 SHGGNQYIDINDGHI
+959 
-974 ATFPEGKNTVY
+974 
-985 FVDVAGNETTYEF
+985 
-998 TVDKTAP
+998 TAP

-1048 EYTENSKFSVTVKD
+1048 EYTENNKFSVTVKD

-1068 AVNFEV
+1068 TVNFEV

-1081 PTATIYVSN
+1081 PEATIYVSN
-1090 DNGSTPTNEDVTV
+1090 DNGATPTNQDVTV

-1170 TIVDPNNY
+1170 TIVDSNNY

-1221 VDTIDTNLLGSYVIT
+1221 VDTIDTNLLGTYKIT

-1245 TATGTRAF
+1245 TATGTRSF
-1253 TVVSGLQE
+1253 TVISGLQE

>member
-1 MQGGGTTTDYDLTDD
+1 MKNKKIIFAIILFLFIGLTVFTFAQAPENEVLDDGTGNGTEVEQGGGTTTDDDLTDD
-16 DLADEEDPNEEV
+16 DLADEEEPNEEV

-123 LTDKGDLQKRLDAV
+123 LTDKGDLQNRLDAV
-137 QAIIDAETII
+137 QAIIDAEAII
-147 ARLESNLDDATNRTD
+147 ARLENKLDDAANRTD

-182 TDEETLKDLTDRLN
+182 TDEETLKELTDRLN

-208 QISGVNGEFTKE
+208 QISGVNGEYTKE
-220 DVTITATDTAGNAL
+220 DVTITATDAAGNAL
-234 IATMNGNPYTLG
+234 VATIDGKTYTLG
-246 TILTADGTYTV
+246 TAITTDGTYTV

-281 IAKEGIEIN
+281 RDEEGLEID
-290 GMMNYASTVTPVITE
+290 GVMNYGGDVTPEITE
-305 ANIDSI
+305 ANID
-311 TLTKNG
+311 TVVLTKNG
-317 EKLTYYQNEEI
+317 ETITYNQGDAI
-328 KEDGTYILT
+328 REDGTYVLT
-337 VTDKVGY
+337 VTDKTEH
-344 SASVTFVIDK
+344 SVSLTFVIDAS
-354 TAPVGTNLGIL
+354 APVGTNLGIL

-399 EKLVTAPTVV
+399 EKLVTVPTVV
-409 INNQDYPMVYAKDSS
+409 INSQEYPMVYAKDSS
-424 DEENDRYVYLADI
+424 DEENNRYVYLVDI
-437 TLTKELG
+437 TLTKEIG
-444 LTDGVIPFTVKGYAD
+444 LADGEITFTVKGYAD

-467 LTSDNID
+467 LNNDNID

-486 TAPTFNFNN
+486 
-495 GNTFASKNVVV
+495 
-506 TDEHFEY
+506 
-513 MYIYNYNN
+513 
-521 PENSQTIETN
+521 
-531 EWLMN
+531 
-536 TGDTMYSIE
+536 
-545 AFDEAGNSFKIWIY
+545 
-559 HDRTYPTITGTGYNN
+559 
-574 SKEVEFKEDGVY
+574 
-586 QSVTLSAQDND
+586 
-597 LISAIL
+597 
-603 KDEAGNEETICS
+603 
-615 YTWEDEER
+615 
-623 PCTTTV
+623 
-629 DKDGKYTLIV
+629 
-639 TDRAGNVSP
+639 
-648 VAFTIDTINPVI
+648 
-660 TGIAD
+660 
-665 GTYTR
+665 
-670 QDVTLNVEDANPGT
+670 
-684 IHLHRDGEIVKNY
+684 
-697 KWGTALTEEGKYEVY
+697 
-712 VSDLAGNRSETIAF
+712 
-726 VIDKT
+726 
-731 SPTLDGVVDG
+731 
-741 GYYNTDVTLNII
+741 
-753 EEFGIQNAKYQKDG
+753 
-767 GKPVSFNS
+767 
-775 GDVLKEEGT
+775 
-784 YFIRITDLAYNKKFE
+784 
-799 ATIVIDKTKP
+799 
-809 VKDKIQIINNTNP
+809 
-822 TSAYIKK
+822 
-829 GDTLRVNLTVNEAL
+829 
-843 KTLPTLT
+843 
-850 VGEDTAVFTQISGG
+850 
-864 NGEVIYQANLTISG
+864 
-878 DGLEEGILKY
+878 
-888 TISGYGDLAGN
+888 
-899 IGDDLHETDANN
+899 
-911 TLTYDSVAPRVL
+911 
-923 QNNSVGMNDTFSY
+923 
-936 VSLKLYDLNTITTLI
+936 
-951 INGKDFSA
+951 
-959 SHGGNQYIDINDGHI
+959 
-974 ATFPEGKNTVY
+974 
-985 FVDVAGNETTYEF
+985 
-998 TVDKTAP
+998 TAP

-1048 EYTENSKFSVTVKD
+1048 EYTENNKFSVTVKD

-1068 AVNFEV
+1068 TVNFEV

-1081 PTATIYVSN
+1081 PEATIYVSN
-1090 DNGSTPTNEDVTV
+1090 DNGATPTNQDVTV

-1170 TIVDPNNY
+1170 TIVDSNNY

-1221 VDTIDTNLLGSYVIT
+1221 VDTIDTNLLGTYKIT

-1245 TATGTRAF
+1245 TATGTRSF
-1253 TVVSGLQE
+1253 TVISGLQE

>member
-1 MQGGGTTTDYDLTDD
+1 MKNKKIIFAIILFLFIGLTVFTFAQAPENEVLDDGTGNGTEVEQGGGTTTDDDLTDD
-16 DLADEEDPNEEV
+16 DLADEEEPNEEV

-123 LTDKGDLQKRLDAV
+123 LTDKGDLQNRLDAV
-137 QAIIDAETII
+137 QAIIDAEAII
-147 ARLESNLDDATNRTD
+147 ARLENKLDDAANRTD

-182 TDEETLKDLTDRLN
+182 TDEETLKELTDRLN

-208 QISGVNGEFTKE
+208 QISGVNGEYTKE
-220 DVTITATDTAGNAL
+220 DVTITATDAAGNAL
-234 IATMNGNPYTLG
+234 VATMDGKTYTLG
-246 TILTADGTYTV
+246 TAITTDGTYTV

-281 IAKEGIEIN
+281 IDEEGLEID
-290 GMMNYASTVTPVITE
+290 GVMNYGGDVTPEITE
-305 ANIDSI
+305 ANID
-311 TLTKNG
+311 TVVLTKNG
-317 EKLTYYQNEEI
+317 ETITYNQGDAI
-328 KEDGTYILT
+328 REDGTYVLT
-337 VTDKVGY
+337 VTDKTEH
-344 SASVTFVIDK
+344 SVSLTFVID
-354 TAPVGTNLGIL
+354 ASSPVGTNLGIL

-399 EKLVTAPTVV
+399 EKLVTVPTVV
-409 INNQDYPMVYAKDSS
+409 INSQEYPMVYAKDSS
-424 DEENDRYVYLADI
+424 DEENNRYVYLVDI

-444 LTDGVIPFTVKGYAD
+444 LADGEITFTVKGYAD

-467 LTSDNID
+467 LNNDNID

-486 TAPTFNFNN
+486 
-495 GNTFASKNVVV
+495 
-506 TDEHFEY
+506 
-513 MYIYNYNN
+513 
-521 PENSQTIETN
+521 
-531 EWLMN
+531 
-536 TGDTMYSIE
+536 
-545 AFDEAGNSFKIWIY
+545 
-559 HDRTYPTITGTGYNN
+559 
-574 SKEVEFKEDGVY
+574 
-586 QSVTLSAQDND
+586 
-597 LISAIL
+597 
-603 KDEAGNEETICS
+603 
-615 YTWEDEER
+615 
-623 PCTTTV
+623 
-629 DKDGKYTLIV
+629 
-639 TDRAGNVSP
+639 
-648 VAFTIDTINPVI
+648 
-660 TGIAD
+660 
-665 GTYTR
+665 
-670 QDVTLNVEDANPGT
+670 
-684 IHLHRDGEIVKNY
+684 
-697 KWGTALTEEGKYEVY
+697 
-712 VSDLAGNRSETIAF
+712 
-726 VIDKT
+726 
-731 SPTLDGVVDG
+731 
-741 GYYNTDVTLNII
+741 
-753 EEFGIQNAKYQKDG
+753 
-767 GKPVSFNS
+767 
-775 GDVLKEEGT
+775 
-784 YFIRITDLAYNKKFE
+784 
-799 ATIVIDKTKP
+799 
-809 VKDKIQIINNTNP
+809 
-822 TSAYIKK
+822 
-829 GDTLRVNLTVNEAL
+829 
-843 KTLPTLT
+843 
-850 VGEDTAVFTQISGG
+850 
-864 NGEVIYQANLTISG
+864 
-878 DGLEEGILKY
+878 
-888 TISGYGDLAGN
+888 
-899 IGDDLHETDANN
+899 
-911 TLTYDSVAPRVL
+911 
-923 QNNSVGMNDTFSY
+923 
-936 VSLKLYDLNTITTLI
+936 
-951 INGKDFSA
+951 
-959 SHGGNQYIDINDGHI
+959 
-974 ATFPEGKNTVY
+974 
-985 FVDVAGNETTYEF
+985 
-998 TVDKTAP
+998 TAP

-1033 EMEGWTKV
+1033 EEEGWTKV

-1048 EYTENSKFSVTVKD
+1048 EYTENNKFSVTVKD

-1068 AVNFEV
+1068 TVNFEV

-1081 PTATIYVSN
+1081 PEATIYVSN
-1090 DNGSTPTNEDVTV
+1090 DNGATPTNQDVTV

-1144 TIMDKAGNTSV
+1144 TIMDNAGNTSV

-1170 TIVDPNNY
+1170 TIVDSNNY

-1221 VDTIDTNLLGSYVIT
+1221 VDTIDTNLLGTYKIT

-1245 TATGTRAF
+1245 TATGTRSF
-1253 TVVSGLQE
+1253 TVISGLQE

>member
-1 MQGGGTTTDYDLTDD
+1 MKNKKIIFAIILFLFIGLTVFTFAQAPENEVLDDGTGNGTEVEQGGGTTTDDDLTDD
-16 DLADEEDPNEEV
+16 DLADEEEPNEEV

-123 LTDKGDLQKRLDAV
+123 LTDKGDLQNRLDAV
-137 QAIIDAETII
+137 QAIIDAEAII
-147 ARLESNLDDATNRTD
+147 ARLENKLDDAANRTD

-182 TDEETLKDLTDRLN
+182 TDEETLKELTDRLN

-208 QISGVNGEFTKE
+208 QISGVNGEYTKE
-220 DVTITATDTAGNAL
+220 DVTITATDAAGNAL
-234 IATMNGNPYTLG
+234 VATMDGKTYTLG
-246 TILTADGTYTV
+246 TAITTDGTYTV

-281 IAKEGIEIN
+281 IDEEGLEID
-290 GMMNYASTVTPVITE
+290 GVMNYGGDVTPEITE
-305 ANIDSI
+305 ANID
-311 TLTKNG
+311 TVVLTKNG
-317 EKLTYYQNEEI
+317 ETITYNQGDAI
-328 KEDGTYILT
+328 REDGTYVLT
-337 VTDKVGY
+337 VTDKTEH
-344 SASVTFVIDK
+344 SVSLTFVID
-354 TAPVGTNLGIL
+354 ASSPVGTNLGIL

-399 EKLVTAPTVV
+399 EKLVTVPTVV
-409 INNQDYPMVYAKDSS
+409 INSQEYPMVYAKDSS
-424 DEENDRYVYLADI
+424 DEENNRYVYLVDI

-444 LTDGVIPFTVKGYAD
+444 LADGEITFTVKGYAD

-467 LTSDNID
+467 LNNDNID

-486 TAPTFNFNN
+486 
-495 GNTFASKNVVV
+495 
-506 TDEHFEY
+506 
-513 MYIYNYNN
+513 
-521 PENSQTIETN
+521 
-531 EWLMN
+531 
-536 TGDTMYSIE
+536 
-545 AFDEAGNSFKIWIY
+545 
-559 HDRTYPTITGTGYNN
+559 
-574 SKEVEFKEDGVY
+574 
-586 QSVTLSAQDND
+586 
-597 LISAIL
+597 
-603 KDEAGNEETICS
+603 
-615 YTWEDEER
+615 
-623 PCTTTV
+623 
-629 DKDGKYTLIV
+629 
-639 TDRAGNVSP
+639 
-648 VAFTIDTINPVI
+648 
-660 TGIAD
+660 
-665 GTYTR
+665 
-670 QDVTLNVEDANPGT
+670 
-684 IHLHRDGEIVKNY
+684 
-697 KWGTALTEEGKYEVY
+697 
-712 VSDLAGNRSETIAF
+712 
-726 VIDKT
+726 
-731 SPTLDGVVDG
+731 
-741 GYYNTDVTLNII
+741 
-753 EEFGIQNAKYQKDG
+753 
-767 GKPVSFNS
+767 
-775 GDVLKEEGT
+775 
-784 YFIRITDLAYNKKFE
+784 
-799 ATIVIDKTKP
+799 
-809 VKDKIQIINNTNP
+809 
-822 TSAYIKK
+822 
-829 GDTLRVNLTVNEAL
+829 
-843 KTLPTLT
+843 
-850 VGEDTAVFTQISGG
+850 
-864 NGEVIYQANLTISG
+864 
-878 DGLEEGILKY
+878 
-888 TISGYGDLAGN
+888 
-899 IGDDLHETDANN
+899 
-911 TLTYDSVAPRVL
+911 
-923 QNNSVGMNDTFSY
+923 
-936 VSLKLYDLNTITTLI
+936 
-951 INGKDFSA
+951 
-959 SHGGNQYIDINDGHI
+959 
-974 ATFPEGKNTVY
+974 
-985 FVDVAGNETTYEF
+985 
-998 TVDKTAP
+998 TAP

-1048 EYTENSKFSVTVKD
+1048 EYTENNKFSVTVKD

-1068 AVNFEV
+1068 TVNFEV

-1081 PTATIYVSN
+1081 PEATIYVSN
-1090 DNGSTPTNEDVTV
+1090 DNGATPTNQDVTV

-1170 TIVDPNNY
+1170 TIVDSNNY

-1221 VDTIDTNLLGSYVIT
+1221 VDTIDTNLLGTYKIT

-1245 TATGTRAF
+1245 TATGTRSF
-1253 TVVSGLQE
+1253 TVISGLQE

>member
-1 MQGGGTTTDYDLTDD
+1 MKNKKIIFAIILFLFIGLTVFTFAQAPENEVLDDGTGNGTEVEQGGGTTTDDDLTDD
-16 DLADEEDPNEEV
+16 DLADEEEPNEEV

-123 LTDKGDLQKRLDAV
+123 LTDKGDLQNRLDAV
-137 QAIIDAETII
+137 QAIIDAEAII
-147 ARLESNLDDATNRTD
+147 ARLENKLDDAANRTD

-182 TDEETLKDLTDRLN
+182 TDEETLKELTDRLN

-208 QISGVNGEFTKE
+208 QISGVNGEYTKE
-220 DVTITATDTAGNAL
+220 DVTITATDAAGNAL
-234 IATMNGNPYTLG
+234 VATMDGKTYTLG
-246 TILTADGTYTV
+246 TAITTDGTYTV

-281 IAKEGIEIN
+281 IAEEGLEID
-290 GMMNYASTVTPVITE
+290 GVMNYGGDVTPEITE
-305 ANIDSI
+305 ANID
-311 TLTKNG
+311 TVVLTKNG
-317 EKLTYYQNEEI
+317 ETITYNQGDAI
-328 KEDGTYILT
+328 REDGTYVLT
-337 VTDKVGY
+337 VTDKTEH
-344 SASVTFVIDK
+344 SVSLTFVIDAS
-354 TAPVGTNLGIL
+354 APVGTNLGIL

-399 EKLVTAPTVV
+399 EKLVTVPTVV
-409 INNQDYPMVYAKDSS
+409 INSQEYPMVYAKDSS
-424 DEENDRYVYLADI
+424 DEENNRYVYLVDI

-444 LTDGVIPFTVKGYAD
+444 LADGEITFTVKGYAD

-467 LTSDNID
+467 LNNDNID

-486 TAPTFNFNN
+486 
-495 GNTFASKNVVV
+495 
-506 TDEHFEY
+506 
-513 MYIYNYNN
+513 
-521 PENSQTIETN
+521 
-531 EWLMN
+531 
-536 TGDTMYSIE
+536 
-545 AFDEAGNSFKIWIY
+545 
-559 HDRTYPTITGTGYNN
+559 
-574 SKEVEFKEDGVY
+574 
-586 QSVTLSAQDND
+586 
-597 LISAIL
+597 
-603 KDEAGNEETICS
+603 
-615 YTWEDEER
+615 
-623 PCTTTV
+623 
-629 DKDGKYTLIV
+629 
-639 TDRAGNVSP
+639 
-648 VAFTIDTINPVI
+648 
-660 TGIAD
+660 
-665 GTYTR
+665 
-670 QDVTLNVEDANPGT
+670 
-684 IHLHRDGEIVKNY
+684 
-697 KWGTALTEEGKYEVY
+697 
-712 VSDLAGNRSETIAF
+712 
-726 VIDKT
+726 
-731 SPTLDGVVDG
+731 
-741 GYYNTDVTLNII
+741 
-753 EEFGIQNAKYQKDG
+753 
-767 GKPVSFNS
+767 
-775 GDVLKEEGT
+775 
-784 YFIRITDLAYNKKFE
+784 
-799 ATIVIDKTKP
+799 
-809 VKDKIQIINNTNP
+809 
-822 TSAYIKK
+822 
-829 GDTLRVNLTVNEAL
+829 
-843 KTLPTLT
+843 
-850 VGEDTAVFTQISGG
+850 
-864 NGEVIYQANLTISG
+864 
-878 DGLEEGILKY
+878 
-888 TISGYGDLAGN
+888 
-899 IGDDLHETDANN
+899 
-911 TLTYDSVAPRVL
+911 
-923 QNNSVGMNDTFSY
+923 
-936 VSLKLYDLNTITTLI
+936 
-951 INGKDFSA
+951 
-959 SHGGNQYIDINDGHI
+959 
-974 ATFPEGKNTVY
+974 
-985 FVDVAGNETTYEF
+985 
-998 TVDKTAP
+998 TAP

-1033 EMEGWTKV
+1033 EVEGWTKV

-1048 EYTENSKFSVTVKD
+1048 EYTENNKFSVTVKD

-1068 AVNFEV
+1068 TVNFEV

-1081 PTATIYVSN
+1081 PEATIYVSN
-1090 DNGSTPTNEDVTV
+1090 DNGATPTNQDVTV

-1170 TIVDPNNY
+1170 TIVDSNNY

-1221 VDTIDTNLLGSYVIT
+1221 VDTIDTNLLGTYKIT

-1245 TATGTRAF
+1245 TATGTRSF
-1253 TVVSGLQE
+1253 TVISGLQE

>member
-1 MQGGGTTTDYDLTDD
+1 MKNKKIIFAIILFLFIGLTVFTFAQAPENEVLDDGTGNGTEVEQGGGTTTDDDLTDD
-16 DLADEEDPNEEV
+16 DLADEEEPNEEV

-123 LTDKGDLQKRLDAV
+123 LTDKGDLQNRLDAV
-137 QAIIDAETII
+137 QAIIDAEAII
-147 ARLESNLDDATNRTD
+147 ARLENKLDDAANRTD

-182 TDEETLKDLTDRLN
+182 TDEETLKELTDRLN

-208 QISGVNGEFTKE
+208 QISGVNGEYTKE
-220 DVTITATDTAGNAL
+220 DVTITATDAAGNAL
-234 IATMNGNPYTLG
+234 VATMDGKTYTLG
-246 TILTADGTYTV
+246 TAITTDGTYTV

-281 IAKEGIEIN
+281 IAEEGLEID
-290 GMMNYASTVTPVITE
+290 GVMNYGGDVTPEITE
-305 ANIDSI
+305 ANID
-311 TLTKNG
+311 TVVLTKNG
-317 EKLTYYQNEEI
+317 ETITYNQGDAI
-328 KEDGTYILT
+328 REDGTYVLT
-337 VTDKVGY
+337 VTDKTEH
-344 SASVTFVIDK
+344 SVSLTFVIDAS
-354 TAPVGTNLGIL
+354 APVGTNLGIL

-399 EKLVTAPTVV
+399 EKLVTVPTVV
-409 INNQDYPMVYAKDSS
+409 INSQEYPMVYAKDSS
-424 DEENDRYVYLADI
+424 DEENNRYVYLVDI
-437 TLTKELG
+437 TLTKEIG
-444 LTDGVIPFTVKGYAD
+444 LADGEITFTVKGYAD

-467 LTSDNID
+467 LNNDNID

-486 TAPTFNFNN
+486 
-495 GNTFASKNVVV
+495 
-506 TDEHFEY
+506 
-513 MYIYNYNN
+513 
-521 PENSQTIETN
+521 
-531 EWLMN
+531 
-536 TGDTMYSIE
+536 
-545 AFDEAGNSFKIWIY
+545 
-559 HDRTYPTITGTGYNN
+559 
-574 SKEVEFKEDGVY
+574 
-586 QSVTLSAQDND
+586 
-597 LISAIL
+597 
-603 KDEAGNEETICS
+603 
-615 YTWEDEER
+615 
-623 PCTTTV
+623 
-629 DKDGKYTLIV
+629 
-639 TDRAGNVSP
+639 
-648 VAFTIDTINPVI
+648 
-660 TGIAD
+660 
-665 GTYTR
+665 
-670 QDVTLNVEDANPGT
+670 
-684 IHLHRDGEIVKNY
+684 
-697 KWGTALTEEGKYEVY
+697 
-712 VSDLAGNRSETIAF
+712 
-726 VIDKT
+726 
-731 SPTLDGVVDG
+731 
-741 GYYNTDVTLNII
+741 
-753 EEFGIQNAKYQKDG
+753 
-767 GKPVSFNS
+767 
-775 GDVLKEEGT
+775 
-784 YFIRITDLAYNKKFE
+784 
-799 ATIVIDKTKP
+799 
-809 VKDKIQIINNTNP
+809 
-822 TSAYIKK
+822 
-829 GDTLRVNLTVNEAL
+829 
-843 KTLPTLT
+843 
-850 VGEDTAVFTQISGG
+850 
-864 NGEVIYQANLTISG
+864 
-878 DGLEEGILKY
+878 
-888 TISGYGDLAGN
+888 
-899 IGDDLHETDANN
+899 
-911 TLTYDSVAPRVL
+911 
-923 QNNSVGMNDTFSY
+923 
-936 VSLKLYDLNTITTLI
+936 
-951 INGKDFSA
+951 
-959 SHGGNQYIDINDGHI
+959 
-974 ATFPEGKNTVY
+974 
-985 FVDVAGNETTYEF
+985 
-998 TVDKTAP
+998 TAP

-1048 EYTENSKFSVTVKD
+1048 EYTENNKFSVTVKD

-1068 AVNFEV
+1068 TVNFEV

-1081 PTATIYVSN
+1081 PEATIYVSN
-1090 DNGSTPTNEDVTV
+1090 DNGATPTNQDVTV

-1170 TIVDPNNY
+1170 TIVDSNNY

-1221 VDTIDTNLLGSYVIT
+1221 VDTIDTNLLGTYKIT

-1245 TATGTRAF
+1245 TATGTRSF
-1253 TVVSGLQE
+1253 TVISGLQE

>member
-1 MQGGGTTTDYDLTDD
+1 MKNKKIIFAIILFLFIGLTVFTFAQAPENEVLDDGTGNGTEVEQGGGTTTDDDLTDD
-16 DLADEEDPNEEV
+16 DLADEEEPNEEV

-123 LTDKGDLQKRLDAV
+123 LTDKGNLQNRLDAV
-137 QAIIDAETII
+137 QAIIDAEAII
-147 ARLESNLDDATNRTD
+147 ARLENNLDDAANRTD

-182 TDEETLKDLTDRLN
+182 TDEETLKELTDRLN

-208 QISGVNGEFTKE
+208 QISGVNGEYTKE
-220 DVTITATDTAGNAL
+220 DVTITATDAAGNAL
-234 IATMNGNPYTLG
+234 VATMDGKTYTLG
-246 TILTADGTYTV
+246 TAITTDGTYTV

-281 IAKEGIEIN
+281 IAEEGLEID
-290 GMMNYASTVTPVITE
+290 GVMNYGGEVTPEITE
-305 ANIDSI
+305 ANVDII
-311 TLTKNG
+311 VLTKNG
-317 EKLTYYQNEEI
+317 ATITYNQGDAI
-328 KEDGTYILT
+328 REDGTYVLT
-337 VTDKVGY
+337 VTDKTDH
-344 SASVTFVIDK
+344 SVSLTFVIDAS
-354 TAPVGTNLGIL
+354 APIGTNLGIL

-399 EKLVTAPTVV
+399 EKLVTVPTVV
-409 INNQDYPMVYAKDSS
+409 INSQEYPMVYAKDSS
-424 DEENDRYVYLADI
+424 DEENNRYVYLVDI

-444 LTDGVIPFTVKGYAD
+444 LADGEITFTVKGYAD
-459 ALGNTGVE
+459 ALVNTGVE
-467 LTSDNID
+467 LTNDNID

-486 TAPTFNFNN
+486 
-495 GNTFASKNVVV
+495 
-506 TDEHFEY
+506 
-513 MYIYNYNN
+513 
-521 PENSQTIETN
+521 
-531 EWLMN
+531 
-536 TGDTMYSIE
+536 
-545 AFDEAGNSFKIWIY
+545 
-559 HDRTYPTITGTGYNN
+559 
-574 SKEVEFKEDGVY
+574 
-586 QSVTLSAQDND
+586 
-597 LISAIL
+597 
-603 KDEAGNEETICS
+603 
-615 YTWEDEER
+615 
-623 PCTTTV
+623 
-629 DKDGKYTLIV
+629 
-639 TDRAGNVSP
+639 
-648 VAFTIDTINPVI
+648 
-660 TGIAD
+660 
-665 GTYTR
+665 
-670 QDVTLNVEDANPGT
+670 
-684 IHLHRDGEIVKNY
+684 
-697 KWGTALTEEGKYEVY
+697 
-712 VSDLAGNRSETIAF
+712 
-726 VIDKT
+726 
-731 SPTLDGVVDG
+731 
-741 GYYNTDVTLNII
+741 
-753 EEFGIQNAKYQKDG
+753 
-767 GKPVSFNS
+767 
-775 GDVLKEEGT
+775 
-784 YFIRITDLAYNKKFE
+784 
-799 ATIVIDKTKP
+799 
-809 VKDKIQIINNTNP
+809 
-822 TSAYIKK
+822 
-829 GDTLRVNLTVNEAL
+829 
-843 KTLPTLT
+843 
-850 VGEDTAVFTQISGG
+850 
-864 NGEVIYQANLTISG
+864 
-878 DGLEEGILKY
+878 
-888 TISGYGDLAGN
+888 
-899 IGDDLHETDANN
+899 
-911 TLTYDSVAPRVL
+911 
-923 QNNSVGMNDTFSY
+923 
-936 VSLKLYDLNTITTLI
+936 
-951 INGKDFSA
+951 
-959 SHGGNQYIDINDGHI
+959 
-974 ATFPEGKNTVY
+974 
-985 FVDVAGNETTYEF
+985 
-998 TVDKTAP
+998 TAP

-1033 EMEGWTKV
+1033 EVEGWTKV

-1048 EYTENSKFSVTVKD
+1048 EYPENSKFSVTVKD

-1068 AVNFEV
+1068 TVNFEV

-1103 TLTTNEA
+1103 PLTTNEA

-1155 INFEVKRLDKTAPVL
+1155 INFEVKRLDKTAPAL

-1187 EKGYSACD
+1187 EKGYSAWD

>member
-1 MQGGGTTTDYDLTDD
+1 MKNKKIIFAIILFLFIGLTVFTFAQAPENEVLDDGTGNGTEVEQGGGTTTDDDLTDD
-16 DLADEEDPNEEV
+16 DLADEEEPNEEV

-123 LTDKGDLQKRLDAV
+123 LTDKGDLQNRLDAV
-137 QAIIDAETII
+137 QAIIDAEAII
-147 ARLESNLDDATNRTD
+147 ARLENKLDDAANRTD

-182 TDEETLKDLTDRLN
+182 TDEETLKELTDRLN

-208 QISGVNGEFTKE
+208 QISGVNGEYTKE
-220 DVTITATDTAGNAL
+220 DVTITATDAAGNAL
-234 IATMNGNPYTLG
+234 VATMDGKTYTLG
-246 TILTADGTYTV
+246 TAITTDGTYTV

-281 IAKEGIEIN
+281 IDEEGLEID
-290 GMMNYASTVTPVITE
+290 GVMNYGGDVTPEITE
-305 ANIDSI
+305 ANID
-311 TLTKNG
+311 TVVLTKNG
-317 EKLTYYQNEEI
+317 ETITYNQGDAI
-328 KEDGTYILT
+328 REDGTYVLT
-337 VTDKVGY
+337 VTDKTEH
-344 SASVTFVIDK
+344 SVSLTFVID
-354 TAPVGTNLGIL
+354 ASSPVGTNLGIL

-399 EKLVTAPTVV
+399 EKLVTVPTVV
-409 INNQDYPMVYAKDSS
+409 INSQEYSMVYAKDSS
-424 DEENDRYVYLADI
+424 DEENNRYVYLVDI

-444 LTDGVIPFTVKGYAD
+444 LADGEITFTVKGYAD

-467 LTSDNID
+467 LNNDNID

-486 TAPTFNFNN
+486 
-495 GNTFASKNVVV
+495 
-506 TDEHFEY
+506 
-513 MYIYNYNN
+513 
-521 PENSQTIETN
+521 
-531 EWLMN
+531 
-536 TGDTMYSIE
+536 
-545 AFDEAGNSFKIWIY
+545 
-559 HDRTYPTITGTGYNN
+559 
-574 SKEVEFKEDGVY
+574 
-586 QSVTLSAQDND
+586 
-597 LISAIL
+597 
-603 KDEAGNEETICS
+603 
-615 YTWEDEER
+615 
-623 PCTTTV
+623 
-629 DKDGKYTLIV
+629 
-639 TDRAGNVSP
+639 
-648 VAFTIDTINPVI
+648 
-660 TGIAD
+660 
-665 GTYTR
+665 
-670 QDVTLNVEDANPGT
+670 
-684 IHLHRDGEIVKNY
+684 
-697 KWGTALTEEGKYEVY
+697 
-712 VSDLAGNRSETIAF
+712 
-726 VIDKT
+726 
-731 SPTLDGVVDG
+731 
-741 GYYNTDVTLNII
+741 
-753 EEFGIQNAKYQKDG
+753 
-767 GKPVSFNS
+767 
-775 GDVLKEEGT
+775 
-784 YFIRITDLAYNKKFE
+784 
-799 ATIVIDKTKP
+799 
-809 VKDKIQIINNTNP
+809 
-822 TSAYIKK
+822 
-829 GDTLRVNLTVNEAL
+829 
-843 KTLPTLT
+843 
-850 VGEDTAVFTQISGG
+850 
-864 NGEVIYQANLTISG
+864 
-878 DGLEEGILKY
+878 
-888 TISGYGDLAGN
+888 
-899 IGDDLHETDANN
+899 
-911 TLTYDSVAPRVL
+911 
-923 QNNSVGMNDTFSY
+923 
-936 VSLKLYDLNTITTLI
+936 
-951 INGKDFSA
+951 
-959 SHGGNQYIDINDGHI
+959 
-974 ATFPEGKNTVY
+974 
-985 FVDVAGNETTYEF
+985 
-998 TVDKTAP
+998 TAP

-1033 EMEGWTKV
+1033 EVEGWTKV

-1048 EYTENSKFSVTVKD
+1048 EYTENNKFSVTVKD

-1068 AVNFEV
+1068 TVNFEV

-1081 PTATIYVSN
+1081 PEATIYVSN
-1090 DNGSTPTNEDVTV
+1090 DNGATPTNQDVTV

-1170 TIVDPNNY
+1170 TIVDSNNY

-1221 VDTIDTNLLGSYVIT
+1221 VDTIDTNLLGTYKIT

-1245 TATGTRAF
+1245 TATGTRSF
-1253 TVVSGLQE
+1253 TVISGLQE